1 MCDAHPITPSNIYSI
16 RTKNKL
22 TQIEMTKL
30 KKKNQVK
37 ANFHFKKCV
46 A

>member
-30 KKKNQVK
+30 KKNNQDLSK
-37 ANFHFKKCV
+37 GKFSF
-46 A
+46 